1 MKLRLILLPV
11 AAAALLAVGCGDKGD
26 TIVQTSSQNL
36 SGVSATGTGKAVGE
50 PDIALLTV
58 GVNVQRPTVEQARD
72 DAAAAQKA
80 VIDSLKANGVQDKD
94 VQTVQFSVNP
104 QYDHRSPDG
113 PRIIGYQ
120 VNNVVTAKVRDL
132 AKTSKAIDDATRA
145 GGNDAVVQNVSF
157 TIDDP
162 ESLREQAR
170 RQAVQKAKAQAEQM
184 ADAAGEKLGKL
195 LSISESSNNPV
206 PTNFRSIPP
215 PNTGSATAFDTPIE
229 TGELEISVTV
239 SVLYA
244 ID

>member
-11 AAAALLAVGCGDKGD
+11 AAAAVLAVACGDKGE

-36 SGVSATGTGKAVGE
+36 SGVSATGTGKAIGE

-58 GVNVQRPTVEQARD
+58 GVNVQRPTVEEAREE
-72 DAAAAQKA
+72 AAAAQKA

-94 VQTVQFSVNP
+94 VQTVQFSVSP
-104 QYDHRSPDG
+104 QYDYRSPDG

-162 ESLREQAR
+162 EALREQAR

-195 LSISESSNNPV
+195 LSISESSGGATPV
-206 PTNFRSIPP
+206 DSRAIAPL
-215 PNTGSATAFDTPIE
+215 NTGGAAFDTPIE
-229 TGELEISVTV
+229 TGELEVSVTV

>member
-11 AAAALLAVGCGDKGD
+11 AAAALLAVSCGDKGN

-36 SGVSATGTGKAVGE
+36 TGVSATGTGKAIGE
-50 PDIALLTV
+50 PDIALLTI

-72 DAAAAQKA
+72 EAAAAQKA

-104 QYDHRSPDG
+104 QYDYRSGDG

-162 ESLREQAR
+162 ETLREQAR

-195 LSISESSNNPV
+195 LSISESSNNAV
-206 PTNFRSIPP
+206 PMDFRSIPA

-239 SVLYA
+239 TVLYA